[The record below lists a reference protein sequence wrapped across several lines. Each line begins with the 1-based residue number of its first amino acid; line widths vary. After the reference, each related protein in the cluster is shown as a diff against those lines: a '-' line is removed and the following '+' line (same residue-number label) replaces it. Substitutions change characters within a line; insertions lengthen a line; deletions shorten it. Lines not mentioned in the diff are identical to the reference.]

1 MTTASKDVRTF
12 RADSVNEAIVKVKME
27 MGDDAEIVETREI
40 TEGGFLGFFGET
52 RFEVDAYV
60 PNGSPSQNGRSSSGR
75 SDRSATGSRNGD
87 PDREKLRE
95 RIESLSRQMQ
105 DSNGTSNGT
114 DTGARTAPAKSPS
127 AEDEAGHEWN
137 VDDPAMPEFSAR
149 ERAKQLIEDQSDEL
163 GDLDSNGSGTYDRT
177 GVGSNNGSPESA
189 DPAPSENPSSNPS
202 SPIDSSRNKQEIEQ
216 LMEQT
221 DLIAEKVDNLMDS
234 VENETATK
242 EQSASPDFP
251 GELDDLYHQ
260 LVGMDVEKKFA
271 RDLVGRVRR
280 QLEADEFHERK
291 AINQQLEEEIE
302 SEFES
307 PPSLQSPE
315 DGPLI
320 VPFVGP
326 TGVGKTT
333 TIAKLAAYYSVEES
347 RSVGFVTLDG
357 YRLAAVEQLR
367 RYADILRVPL
377 RDVTDND
384 DVDRAIEELV
394 EQDVEIIFVDTAGR
408 SQFDDDKIGEIEDV
422 FPDEYPVKTHL
433 VVSAKCR
440 SRDLKDVL
448 DGFERIG
455 YDRLAVTKLD
465 ETKAHGTVYNLLRRS
480 DQPMAY
486 FTDGQEV
493 PDDLWIAESGIVS
506 DLIVEG
512 EDDDG

>member
-271 RDLVGRVRR
+271 RDEKPSTSNSRRKSSRNSKVR
-280 QLEADEFHERK
+280 
-291 AINQQLEEEIE
+291 
-302 SEFES
+302 
-307 PPSLQSPE
+307 PPYNHRRTAHSSCRSSDPRAW
-315 DGPLI
+315 
-320 VPFVGP
+320 
-326 TGVGKTT
+326 GKPRR
-333 TIAKLAAYYSVEES
+333 LPNS
-347 RSVGFVTLDG
+347 RPIIP
-357 YRLAAVEQLR
+357 LR
-367 RYADILRVPL
+367 RAVPWGL
-377 RDVTDND
+377 SRLMVTGW
-384 DVDRAIEELV
+384 R
-394 EQDVEIIFVDTAGR
+394 
-408 SQFDDDKIGEIEDV
+408 
-422 FPDEYPVKTHL
+422 
-433 VVSAKCR
+433 
-440 SRDLKDVL
+440 
-448 DGFERIG
+448 
-455 YDRLAVTKLD
+455 RL
-465 ETKAHGTVYNLLRRS
+465 NS
-480 DQPMAY
+480 
-486 FTDGQEV
+486 
-493 PDDLWIAESGIVS
+493 
-506 DLIVEG
+506 
-512 EDDDG
+512 